1 MLQPRLG
8 VDLLP
13 EFVVVE
19 DPPVSHDLEGVLQE
33 VGSSQAD
40 DLVDAINRIL
50 VKELLPIGDE
60 LWIIL

>member
-19 DPPVSHDLEGVLQE
+19 DPPVSDDLEGVLQE

-40 DLVDAINRIL
+40 VLVDAINRIL

-60 LWIIL
+60 LWIML